1 MKAVE
6 KRLDV
11 LERQVQELSE
21 KMNVNQLSAAVE
33 NRILESLASAFGGT
47 LRRHQ
52 GQAQEE
58 RLNIIGP
65 KKEYAMRG
73 SAESQ

>member
-1 MKAVE
+1 MEVIE
-6 KRLDV
+6 RRLDT

-21 KMNVNQLSAAVE
+21 KINVNQLSADVE

-52 GQAQEE
+52 GQAQENTASE
-58 RLNIIGP
+58 L
-65 KKEYAMRG
+65 
-73 SAESQ
+73 